1 MSLFSNRKPNFVA
14 KPAVKQVV
22 RPVRLDPAIDKDTG
36 SPSHV
41 LRAVITLIDELV
53 ALMNQEVKLVELRRG
68 AEHAELLKKKQ
79 RLTVDYRAALKS
91 IALQP
96 NLLKQVPDDLRNAA
110 KAAASR
116 LAEASE
122 KNSRLLRTAIVASQ
136 QLIQTIVGLVK
147 EEVMP
152 KNAYGNPF
160 GQKQLR
166 GAYSPT
172 CQPVTGVQT
181 V

>member
-1 MSLFSNRKPNFVA
+1 MSLFTNRKPNFVA
-14 KPAVKQVV
+14 KPAI
-22 RPVRLDPAIDKDTG
+22 RPVALSPAIDKDKG
-36 SPSHV
+36 SPAHV
-41 LRAVITLIDELV
+41 LRSVISLIDELV
-53 ALMNQEVKLVELRRG
+53 AVMNQEVSLVELRR
-68 AEHAELLKKKQ
+68 AKEHAELLKKKQ

-96 NLLKQVPDDLRNAA
+96 QLLKQVPDDLRNAA
-110 KAAASR
+110 KAAAAR

-152 KNAYGNPF
+152 KGAYGNPF
-160 GQKQLR
+160 GQKQVK

-172 CQPVTGVQT
+172 CQPVTGVRT